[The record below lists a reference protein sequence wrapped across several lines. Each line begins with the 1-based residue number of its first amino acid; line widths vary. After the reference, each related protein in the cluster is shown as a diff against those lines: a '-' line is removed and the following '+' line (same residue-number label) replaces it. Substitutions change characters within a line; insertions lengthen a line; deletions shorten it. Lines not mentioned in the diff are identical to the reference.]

1 MQYMNNTPEEICIVF
16 DRISLIP
23 DERRSMQSKVKKK
36 TCNPVFDETFV
47 FQVNNRQ
54 VTFFWNN
61 IDIYNTYYQSS
72 IDPIELL

>member
-1 MQYMNNTPEEICIVF
+1 MPLQFVELLVRARDGSLIELVYTINITEDDYTVL

-47 FQVNNRQ
+47 FQV
-54 VTFFWNN
+54 TFSLE
-61 IDIYNTYYQSS
+61 Q
-72 IDPIELL
+72 